1 MSLASSADLWL
12 TVQAAVSA
20 KDGHTHTSGS
30 VLELDIY
37 FEDFADSLDL
47 LEFTVAYYH
56 SLAYTKSWEAVGVFM
71 TTLKR
76 CTLNLFLLRGN
87 QALLLPSRN
96 CKAVHGLSQAR
107 LAERLVHKTLVR
119 LPLQSLLFSEMTGG
133 G

>member
-20 KDGHTHTSGS
+20 KDGNTHTSGS

-56 SLAYTKSWEAVGVFM
+56 SLAYTKSWEVASGGSWGVYEDIK
-71 TTLKR
+71 TLHSEPIPSQR
-76 CTLNLFLLRGN
+76 PCCCPPGTARLSMDSVRHGWLRG
-87 QALLLPSRN
+87 AED
-96 CKAVHGLSQAR
+96 LSPP
-107 LAERLVHKTLVR
+107 VK
-119 LPLQSLLFSEMTGG
+119 
-133 G
+133 